1 MMLMPTEMPTPACSP
16 NTKAPAIVYWLT
28 VSVASTLTPPP
39 VTVAPAS
46 MPACVVV
53 VSFVTTTLALSPKSD
68 ALLPV

>member
-1 MMLMPTEMPTPACSP
+1 MMLMPTEMPTPTCSP
-16 NTKAPAIVYWLT
+16 STNAPAIVYLLT
-28 VSVASTLTPPP
+28 VSVASTFTAPP

-53 VSFVTTTLALSPKSD
+53 VSLVTTMLALSPKSD

>member
-1 MMLMPTEMPTPACSP
+1 MYL
-16 NTKAPAIVYWLT
+16 LT
-28 VSVASTLTPPP
+28 VSVASTVTAPP

-53 VSFVTTTLALSPKSD
+53 VSLVTTMLALSPKSD